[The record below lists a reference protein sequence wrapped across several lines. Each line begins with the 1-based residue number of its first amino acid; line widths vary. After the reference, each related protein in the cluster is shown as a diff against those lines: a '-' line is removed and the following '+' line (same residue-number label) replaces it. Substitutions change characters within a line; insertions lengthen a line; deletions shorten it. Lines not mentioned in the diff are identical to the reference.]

1 MTRADS
7 PTRATRAARWF
18 DRVVVFVAAAICFLY
33 AAQLRDV
40 HAAVRAVS
48 APIVA
53 PLGGQA
59 TLLVSTYDE
68 EGRPFTEAVVRVFV
82 VDPLGVVQFAGERWA
97 KSDGASFDGLP
108 AGEAWVVGYGD
119 GKARA
124 AASISL
130 EPGETAVALQF
141 QPAAA
146 LAITIVDDAGNPVD
160 LAEISLS
167 TSSLEHRART
177 AAEGLANLE
186 RLPPGPWT
194 IAINAPGYSPANKV
208 GVYPEDGPLTFK
220 LERLGGFSVQ
230 VLDVDGEPAAYAEVL
245 IAGPS
250 LWPARVAT
258 TNADGLLE
266 ITGLQGGVYD
276 LKARKDDTV
285 SQTSLSVLLPKGT
298 LLEHTIKLEEGRYL
312 VVTVTDGPRR
322 ADGVDPKPVEDAG
335 ILVVEDGLSAFPIE
349 TKTGATGV
357 ATVGPLASTEVT
369 VSARAAG
376 FVPRTATPED
386 VEDDRITIALLRGGA
401 LVGNIRNERG
411 FPVDGAT
418 VEVFGT
424 DTDGMP
430 IHETSDRSTFGEDL
444 FAFSLSGPVPLLPR
458 GELGVMPGPVPP
470 IPHASGLIDEP
481 APSDG
486 LAPWVTDRWGD
497 YRATP
502 ITPGRVQVL
511 VRHPEYTETITDV
524 MTIAPGSETKLNLV
538 LMRGGAIEGRV
549 LEEDRM
555 AVVSARIEIAAL
567 EGTHQQVT
575 YTTDDG
581 SFSAAGLPSTVL
593 VTVYRGSSLADV
605 AARMEVEVKRDART
619 KLEII
624 LPRLRDPT
632 VMRFVD
638 RQGHPVPRAEVR
650 VQSLDLATV
659 LVRTLFTDD
668 DGLVEVPNA
677 RGLPLRV
684 IAERPSYATYFD
696 TLTEASRKHEFTLDA
711 GRVLRGI
718 ITGRGG
724 RVKLESAH
732 VALYTLG
739 NVFHVHTD
747 EDGAFE
753 QVDLGTGRIRVV
765 VRHDDYA
772 KVQRVIQF
780 DGDVSRPTEIEPIDL
795 MLAGSVEGTVVDDAG
810 EPIAGARVGLDAVP
824 TFLPIGRL
832 PSDLAQ
838 TDADGRF
845 LLKGLPSR
853 LITLEA
859 YGPDHGRGRLADI
872 DVREERVTRKVEIV
886 IPEQGYEPRK
896 VLASGSLALTLSQRA
911 GKVIVLHVPEGGQAE
926 YAGIEPEDQLVSIG
940 GKTIDSIETARD
952 KLGGPLSE
960 DVIVELSRAV
970 SESRNLPIT
979 VRVRRESVRR

>member
-1 MTRADS
+1 MTRAG
-7 PTRATRAARWF
+7 RWF
-18 DRVVVFVAAAICFLY
+18 DRVVVFLAAAICFVY

-40 HAAVRAVS
+40 HAAVRVAS
-48 APIVA
+48 APFVA
-53 PLGGQA
+53 PLGGDA
-59 TLLVSTYDE
+59 TLVVSTFDE
-68 EGRPFTEAVVRVFV
+68 EGRPFHEAVVRVFV
-82 VDPLGVVQFAGERWA
+82 VDALGVVRFAGERWA
-97 KSDGASFDGLP
+97 TEDGASFEGLP
-108 AGEAWVVGYGD
+108 AGEAWVVGYGE
-119 GKARA
+119 GKARTA
-124 AASISL
+124 RHVPL
-130 EPGETAVALQF
+130 EAGETAIGLQF
-141 QPAAA
+141 LPAAK
-146 LAITIVDDAGNPVD
+146 LAINVVDDAGKPVD
-160 LAEISLS
+160 LADVSL
-167 TSSLEHRART
+167 TTTSLEHRART
-177 AAEGLANLE
+177 AAEGFVSLD
-186 RLPPGPWT
+186 RLPPGPWSVSVD
-194 IAINAPGYSPANKV
+194 APGYTPANKV

-220 LERLGGFSVQ
+220 LERLGGFSIQ
-230 VLDVDGEPAAYAEVL
+230 VLDVDDEPAAYAEVM

-298 LLEHTIKLEEGRYL
+298 VLEHTLKLEEGRYL

-322 ADGVDPKPVEDAG
+322 ADGVDPKPVENAG

-349 TKTGATGV
+349 TKTGSTGV
-357 ATVGPLASTEVT
+357 ATIGPLASTEVT
-369 VSARAAG
+369 VSARAEG

-401 LVGNIRNERG
+401 LIGNIRNERG

-418 VEVFGT
+418 VEIFGT

-444 FAFSLSGPVPLLPR
+444 FAFGLGGPVPLLPR

-470 IPHASGLIDEP
+470 IPHAGGLLDEP
-481 APSDG
+481 DPGGG

-497 YRATP
+497 YRASP

-511 VRHPEYTETITDV
+511 VKHPEYTETITDLV
-524 MTIAPGSETKLNLV
+524 TIAPGSETKLDLI
-538 LMRGGAIEGRV
+538 LMKGGSLEGRV

-555 AVVSARIEIAAL
+555 AVVSARIEIAAI

-575 YTTDDG
+575 YSSDDG
-581 SFSAAGLPSTVL
+581 SFSAGGLPSAVL
-593 VTVYRGSSLADV
+593 VTVYRGDSLADV

-632 VMRFVD
+632 EMRFVD
-638 RQGHPVPRAEVR
+638 RQGQPVPRAEVR
-650 VQSLDLATV
+650 IQSLDLSTA

-668 DGLVEVPNA
+668 DGKVEVPGA

-696 TLTEASRKHEFTLDA
+696 TLVEAGRKHDFTLDV
-711 GRVLRGI
+711 GRVLKGTV
-718 ITGRGG
+718 TGREG
-724 RVKLESAH
+724 RVKLENASI
-732 VALYTLG
+732 ALYTLG
-739 NVFHVHTD
+739 NVFHLHTD

-753 QVDLGTGRIRVV
+753 QPDLGVGRIRVV

-772 KVQRVIQF
+772 KVERVIQF
-780 DGDVSRPTEIEPIDL
+780 DGDASRPISIEPIDL

-810 EPIAGARVGLDAVP
+810 NAIPGARVGLDAVP

-853 LITLEA
+853 LVTLEA
-859 YGPDHGRGRLADI
+859 YGPDHGRGKLTDI
-872 DVREERVTRKVEIV
+872 DVRAERVTRRVEIV

-896 VLASGSLALTLSQRA
+896 VLASGSLALTLSQR
-911 GKVIVLHVPEGGQAE
+911 GNKVIVLHVPEGGQAE

-940 GKTIDSIETARD
+940 GKNIDSIETARD

-960 DVIVELSRAV
+960 DLIVELSRAIDAT
-970 SESRNLPIT
+970 RNLPIT